1 LEGMLPGDDG
11 KMPCKVV
18 NERWVGSH
26 LLCDV
31 VLEDLAILGV
41 TASGSVYSES
51 VTTWFNL
58 AIPKDVRNE
67 IEKAVLLVYH
77 RGGSTHFSKRLAL

>member
-1 LEGMLPGDDG
+1 
-11 KMPCKVV
+11 MPCKVM
-18 NERWVGSH
+18 NERWVGNH

-41 TASGSVYSES
+41 TASGSIYSES
-51 VTTWFNL
+51 VKTWFNP

-67 IEKAVLLVYH
+67 IETAVLAVYH
-77 RGGSTHFSKRLAL
+77 RGSSTSLSKRSPR